1 MFTPCDFRDAEKAAG
16 IAPGSITLVIT
27 NPPLGRRVRVKDMRG
42 LIADLLLAASKAL
55 EPGGLLIF
63 TNPLRDGPSSPS
75 LNLEYRQAVDLGLP
89 ARDVSKARR
98 ARGRKDQLSLLT
110 FCTICNKVIP
120 MKAMT
125 ASEAR
130 QNFGQFLDYGIQE
143 PVVIKRHQR
152 DLGVFLPM
160 ALYRNLVSAQNRKIT
175 RSMDKLQA
183 EARKNG
189 LTAATLDR
197 LLAAENPS

>member
-1 MFTPCDFRDAEKAAG
+1 MTYDIRKAQARFLEAGLSDFDAER
-16 IAPGSITLVIT
+16 IAMGS
-27 NPPLGRRVRVKDMRG
+27 R
-42 LIADLLLAASKAL
+42 ASSD
-55 EPGGLLIF
+55 F
-63 TNPLRDGPSSPS
+63 
-75 LNLEYRQAVDLGLP
+75 
-89 ARDVSKARR
+89 
-98 ARGRKDQLSLLT
+98 LT
-110 FCTICNKVIP
+110 FCAICRNLIS

-143 PVVIKRHQR
+143 PVVIKRHER
-152 DLGVFLPM
+152 ELGVFLPM

-183 EARKNG
+183 EARKSG
-189 LTAATLDR
+189 LTAAALDR

>member
-1 MFTPCDFRDAEKAAG
+1 
-16 IAPGSITLVIT
+16 VI
-27 NPPLGRRVRVKDMRG
+27 
-42 LIADLLLAASKAL
+42 
-55 EPGGLLIF
+55 F
-63 TNPLRDGPSSPS
+63 SSGKKHF
-75 LNLEYRQAVDLGLP
+75 D
-89 ARDVSKARR
+89 
-98 ARGRKDQLSLLT
+98 LLT
-110 FCTICNKVIP
+110 FCTICRKVILT
-120 MKAMT
+120 KAMT
-125 ASEAR
+125 ASETR

-183 EARKNG
+183 EARKAG
-189 LTAATLDR
+189 LTAVALDR

>member
-1 MFTPCDFRDAEKAAG
+1 
-16 IAPGSITLVIT
+16 
-27 NPPLGRRVRVKDMRG
+27 
-42 LIADLLLAASKAL
+42 
-55 EPGGLLIF
+55 
-63 TNPLRDGPSSPS
+63 
-75 LNLEYRQAVDLGLP
+75 
-89 ARDVSKARR
+89 
-98 ARGRKDQLSLLT
+98 
-110 FCTICNKVIP
+110 

-183 EARKNG
+183 EARRTG
-189 LTAATLDR
+189 LTAAALDR

>member
-1 MFTPCDFRDAEKAAG
+1 
-16 IAPGSITLVIT
+16 
-27 NPPLGRRVRVKDMRG
+27 
-42 LIADLLLAASKAL
+42 
-55 EPGGLLIF
+55 
-63 TNPLRDGPSSPS
+63 
-75 LNLEYRQAVDLGLP
+75 
-89 ARDVSKARR
+89 
-98 ARGRKDQLSLLT
+98 
-110 FCTICNKVIP
+110 

-183 EARKNG
+183 EARRSG
-189 LTAATLDR
+189 LTCCREAGLMRASATCSRANSRSSSPQPPMKSWLMC
-197 LLAAENPS
+197 

>member
-1 MFTPCDFRDAEKAAG
+1 
-16 IAPGSITLVIT
+16 
-27 NPPLGRRVRVKDMRG
+27 
-42 LIADLLLAASKAL
+42 
-55 EPGGLLIF
+55 
-63 TNPLRDGPSSPS
+63 
-75 LNLEYRQAVDLGLP
+75 
-89 ARDVSKARR
+89 
-98 ARGRKDQLSLLT
+98 
-110 FCTICNKVIP
+110 

-130 QNFGQFLDYGIQE
+130 QNFGQFLDYGIKE

-183 EARKNG
+183 EARRSG
-189 LTAATLDR
+189 LTAAALDR
-197 LLAAENPS
+197 LLAAENPQLTGGHLRYQRSRQRRTAVGKPG